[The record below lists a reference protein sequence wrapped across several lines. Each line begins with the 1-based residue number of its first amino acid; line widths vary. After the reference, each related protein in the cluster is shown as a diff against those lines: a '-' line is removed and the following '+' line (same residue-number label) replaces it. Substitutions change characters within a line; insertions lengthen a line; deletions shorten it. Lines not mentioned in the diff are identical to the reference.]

1 MYFMLKSYPNISLR
15 DLDPE
20 NIIRHEDLVGLQ
32 QLQIWFNDKADKDA
46 KLSERRARTKANN
59 NKKSNF

>member
-20 NIIRHEDLVGLQ
+20 RIIRNEDLIGLK

-46 KLSERRARTKANN
+46 KLSERRARTKSNSR
-59 NKKSNF
+59 KSNF